1 MAQPKNLAPNLWI
14 VDRVIVTHGDV
25 LESGGKAKFA
35 AAFSYL

>member
-1 MAQPKNLAPNLWI
+1 
-14 VDRVIVTHGDV
+14 VIVTHGEV